1 MATERTRNAVILGTV
16 ILVVALVLGGLTFL
30 AFKIRAQ
37 AAQRRALEKLKAT
50 KPVEYYIQH
59 TPLTQ
64 TGDDLRNAMLGTWEL
79 RGVMN
84 RQIGQFIF
92 LPAKSGYFK
101 TWTPT
106 NWSIVTY
113 GLLSNV
119 QYTASGHYTL
129 QGDNYTESIEAA
141 TGQMTQYLG
150 AHPAFRIRVDGDTY
164 YQMSA
169 GRNSNPLEEM
179 WQRVQ

>member
-16 ILVVALVLGGLTFL
+16 ILAVALVLGGLTFL
-30 AFKIRAQ
+30 ALKIRAQ
-37 AAQRRALEKLKAT
+37 AAQRRALEKLKAAN
-50 KPVEYYIQH
+50 PVEYYIQH

-64 TGDDLRNAMLGTWEL
+64 TGDDLRNAMVGTWEL
-79 RGVMN
+79 TG
-84 RQIGQFIF
+84 
-92 LPAKSGYFK
+92 AKSARTGGFVRLMSPQNYHK
-101 TWTPT
+101 TFTLT
-106 NWSIVTY
+106 NWAIVTY
-113 GLLSNV
+113 DNNSNV
-119 QYTASGHYTL
+119 LYTASGHYTL

-150 AHPAFRIRVDGDTY
+150 AHPSFKIRLDGDTY

>member
-30 AFKIRAQ
+30 GLKIHAQ
-37 AAQRRALEKLKAT
+37 VAQRRALEKLNAAN
-50 KPVEYYIQH
+50 PVEYYIRH

-64 TGDDLRNAMLGTWEL
+64 TGDDLRNAMLGTWER
-79 RGVMN
+79 RGSMN
-84 RQIGQFIF
+84 RQTGQFIF
-92 LPAKSGYFK
+92 VPAGSGYFK

-113 GLLSNV
+113 GLLGTV

-150 AHPAFRIRVDGDTY
+150 NHPAFRIRVDGDTY

-169 GRNSNPLEEM
+169 GNGRTPLEEM

>member
-1 MATERTRNAVILGTV
+1 MATERTRNTVILGTV
-16 ILVVALVLGGLTFL
+16 ILAAVLVLGGLTFL
-30 AFKIRAQ
+30 ALKIRAQ
-37 AAQRRALEKLKAT
+37 AAQRRALEKLKASN
-50 KPVEYYIQH
+50 PVEYFILH

-64 TGDDLRNAMLGTWEL
+64 TGDDLQSAMVGTWEL
-79 RGVMN
+79 RGVKN
-84 RQIGQFIF
+84 RQTGQFIF
-92 LPAKSGYFK
+92 IPARAGNFK

-106 NWSIVTY
+106 NWSIVSY
-113 GLLSNV
+113 DLFSNV

-129 QGDNYTESIEAA
+129 QGDNYSESIEAA

-150 AHPAFRIRVDGDTY
+150 AHPAFRIRVDGDSY

>member
-16 ILVVALVLGGLTFL
+16 ILAVALVLGGLAFL
-30 AFKIRAQ
+30 GLKIRAQ
-37 AAQRRALEKLKAT
+37 AAQRHALEKLKAAN
-50 KPVEYYIQH
+50 PVEYYIQH

-84 RQIGQFIF
+84 RQVGQFVL
-92 LPAKSGYFK
+92 LPARTGNFK

-106 NWSIVTY
+106 NWSIVSY
-113 GLLSNV
+113 DLFSNV

-150 AHPAFRIRVDGDTY
+150 AHPSFKIRLDGDNY

-169 GRNSNPLEEM
+169 GRNANPLEEM

>member
-1 MATERTRNAVILGTV
+1 MATERTKNTVILGMV

-30 AFKIRAQ
+30 ALKIRAQ
-37 AAQRRALEKLKAT
+37 AAQRRALEELKAAN
-50 KPVEYYIQH
+50 PVEYYVLH

-64 TGDDLRNAMLGTWEL
+64 TGDDLRNAMVGTWKLAAL
-79 RGVMN
+79 RN
-84 RQIGQFIF
+84 RQTGDFNVFVQR
-92 LPAKSGYFK
+92 AGHYK
-101 TWTPT
+101 TWTLT

-113 GLLSNV
+113 DLFSNV

-150 AHPAFRIRVDGDTY
+150 NHPAFRIRVDGDNY
-164 YQMSA
+164 YQMDA

>member
-1 MATERTRNAVILGTV
+1 LA
-16 ILVVALVLGGLTFL
+16 VALVLGGLTVIAL
-30 AFKIRAQ
+30 KMRAH
-37 AAQRRALEKLKAT
+37 AAQRRALEELKARN
-50 KPVEYYIQH
+50 PVEYFILH

-64 TGDDLRNAMLGTWEL
+64 TGDDLRKAMVGTWKL
-79 RGVMN
+79 AAHLN
-84 RQIGQFIF
+84 RQTGDFTVLVQR
-92 LPAKSGYFK
+92 AGHFK
-101 TWTPT
+101 TWTLT
-106 NWSIVTY
+106 NWSSVTY
-113 GLLSNV
+113 DLYSNV
-119 QYTASGHYTL
+119 SYTASGHYTL

-150 AHPAFRIRVDGDTY
+150 NHPAFRIRVDGDNY

>member
-1 MATERTRNAVILGTV
+1 MVNERTRNAVILGTV
-16 ILVVALVLGGLTFL
+16 IFVVALVLGGLVFL
-30 AFKIRAQ
+30 ALKIHAQ
-37 AAQRRALEKLKAT
+37 SARQRALEELKASN
-50 KPVEYYIQH
+50 PVEYYIQH

-64 TGDDLRNAMLGTWEL
+64 TGDDLRNALVGTWEL
-79 RGVMN
+79 RGSRN
-84 RQIGQFIF
+84 RQTGEFRFI
-92 LPAKSGYFK
+92 PASSGYFK
-101 TWTPT
+101 TWTLT

-113 GLLSNV
+113 GLLATV

-129 QGDNYTESIEAA
+129 QDDNYTESIEAA

-150 AHPAFRIRVDGDTY
+150 NHPSFRIRLDGDTY